1 MGTITVPAEILQ
13 RSNYDA
19 YPGHWG
25 AAMTVAIVGAKV
37 QQAEYGWRTG
47 YVDLLSELVKADGH
61 ASGVLRKLFTAVSNK
76 PWNMRAAETTDEREA
91 EQAQIIAE
99 EARKMVAAIP
109 RWKKHVAGLLWGWFY
124 GASGRELKWALT
136 PAGYRVSSVGLIHSR
151 RICYDTSTTNWRA
164 YITDGGASSNEVY
177 ADAWPGRILLFEPSL
192 DDDYQ
197 PRQGLGQVL
206 CWWMAF
212 KRFTARDML
221 AYVERFGK
229 PCPIVTYKTDRQ
241 QADADSDIPLFKE
254 LVQKIGRGTQP
265 GAAIP
270 DTGTLT
276 LVGNGGSNAGGG
288 GSGENTPHKA
298 LIDLCN
304 AEESKAI
311 VTATLTAEVGKTGG
325 AYGLGK
331 RQGNDQDEVID
342 ALAAQFDD
350 CVTESL
356 IAPWVQASFGAKWA
370 HLSPA
375 YHTEVEQ
382 DDDLK
387 TLGEVLDLAVNKL
400 KMRVPAR
407 WAHEAMT
414 IPEPVDDEPVLGGGD
429 DAEEPD
435 AETEDETT
443 PAPEADKQ
451 GSNDEPAPETGTD
464 ETDEQG
470 A

>member
-13 RSNYDA
+13 RSTNDA

-25 AAMTVAIVGAKV
+25 AAMTVAIVGTKV
-37 QQAEYGWRTG
+37 HQAEYGWRTS
-47 YVDLLSELVKADGH
+47 YVDLLAELVKADGH

-76 PWNMRAAETTDEREA
+76 PWCINAAETTDEREA
-91 EQAQIIAE
+91 EQAKVIAE
-99 EARKMVAAIP
+99 ETRKMIAAIP

-124 GASGRELKWALT
+124 GTSGREFKWALT
-136 PAGYRVSSVGLIHSR
+136 PAGLRVSTVGFIHSR
-151 RICYDTSTTNWRA
+151 RICYDTSTNPWRA
-164 YITDGGASSNEVY
+164 YVTDGGSSSTAVY
-177 ADAWPGRILLFEPSL
+177 ADQWPGRIVLFEPTL

-212 KRFTARDML
+212 KRFCSRDFL
-221 AYVERFGK
+221 AYCERFGK
-229 PCPIVTYKTDRQ
+229 PTPIITYKTGRQ
-241 QADADSDIPLFKE
+241 AADAEEDLPLFEQLGK
-254 LVQKIGRGTQP
+254 KMGRGTQP
-265 GAAIP
+265 YAVIP

-276 LVGNGGSNAGGG
+276 FAGVGSSNTGGG

-304 AEESKAI
+304 AEVSKAI
-311 VTATLTAEVGKTGG
+311 VTATLTSEVGKTGG

-331 RQGNDQDEVID
+331 RQGDDQDEVID

-356 IAPWVQASFGAKWA
+356 IAPWVLASFGAKFA
-370 HLSPA
+370 HLTPS

-382 DDDLK
+382 DNDLK
-387 TLGEVLDLAVNKL
+387 TFGEVLDIAVNKL

-407 WAHEAMT
+407 WAHEQMT
-414 IPEPVDDEPVLGGGD
+414 IPEPVDDEPVLGTGD
-429 DAEEPD
+429 YADAPKADNEPE
-435 AETEDETT
+435 AETDAGDSED
-443 PAPEADKQ
+443 
-451 GSNDEPAPETGTD
+451 SNDQPAPETGTE